1 MINYINN
8 TKNDIYT
15 NYLYDLFIKSFN
27 YSYFY
32 LVNNYL
38 IDELI
43 DDINILIIDKLE
55 LNIEYMTIKIK
66 NEFDYYLFI
75 LNNTD

>member
-8 TKNDIYT
+8 TKNDIYK

-43 DDINILIIDKLE
+43 DDISILIIDKLE

-66 NEFDYYLFI
+66 NEFD
-75 LNNTD
+75 